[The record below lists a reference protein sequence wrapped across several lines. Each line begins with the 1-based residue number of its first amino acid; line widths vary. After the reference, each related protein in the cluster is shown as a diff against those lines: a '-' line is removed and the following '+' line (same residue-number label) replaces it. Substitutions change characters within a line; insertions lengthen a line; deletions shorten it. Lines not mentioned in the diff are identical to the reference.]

1 MRRRD
6 FIKVIAGSA
15 TVWPLS
21 ASAEY
26 ERIRQIG
33 VLIGGI
39 SPDDPKAQ
47 ARKASVIEGL
57 AQAGW
62 IEGRNLRIDFR
73 WGLGNAA
80 IIRKSAAELLALAP
94 DVVMVSGSAVLT
106 AMLQVTHTVPIV
118 FTLVVD
124 PVGDGLVESLAQP
137 GGNATGFLFFEYDI
151 SGKWLDLLKQVAPGI
166 TRAGVLR
173 DPGLAADIG
182 QFAVIQ
188 SVAPSLG
195 LDVRPINV
203 RDAGTIERAITDFAR
218 VPNSG
223 LVIAASALVVA
234 NTDLIITLANRYK
247 LPVIYYERTWVENGG
262 LISYGPDILEQFK
275 RAAGYIDRILK
286 GEKPS
291 SLPVQAPTK
300 YELVVNLK
308 TAKTLGLN
316 IPPSILSSADKVIE

>member
-6 FIKVIAGSA
+6 FIKVIAGSVIA
-15 TVWPLS
+15 RPLS

-47 ARKASVIEGL
+47 ARKAAVIEAL

-151 SGKWLDLLKQVAPGI
+151 SGKWLQLLKQVAPGI
-166 TRAGVLR
+166 ARAGVLR
-173 DPGLAADIG
+173 DPGLTADIG

-188 SVAPSLG
+188 SVAPSIG

-203 RDAGTIERAITDFAR
+203 RDAGAIERAITDFAR

-223 LVIAASALVVA
+223 LVITASALVVA
-234 NTDLIITLANRYK
+234 HTDLIITLANRYK
-247 LPVIYYERTWVENGG
+247 LPTIYYERTWVEAGG
-262 LISYGPDILEQFK
+262 LISYGPDILEQFR

-308 TAKTLGLN
+308 TAKMLGLN

>member
-1 MRRRD
+1 
-6 FIKVIAGSA
+6 
-15 TVWPLS
+15 
-21 ASAEY
+21 
-26 ERIRQIG
+26 
-33 VLIGGI
+33 
-39 SPDDPKAQ
+39 
-47 ARKASVIEGL
+47 
-57 AQAGW
+57 
-62 IEGRNLRIDFR
+62 
-73 WGLGNAA
+73 
-80 IIRKSAAELLALAP
+80 
-94 DVVMVSGSAVLT
+94 
-106 AMLQVTHTVPIV
+106 
-118 FTLVVD
+118 
-124 PVGDGLVESLAQP
+124 
-137 GGNATGFLFFEYDI
+137 
-151 SGKWLDLLKQVAPGI
+151 
-166 TRAGVLR
+166 
-173 DPGLAADIG
+173 
-182 QFAVIQ
+182 
-188 SVAPSLG
+188 